1 MGEYHDL
8 YLKSDV
14 LLLADVFENFRK
26 TCMQY
31 YKLDPCHYFTSPG
44 LSCDAMLKMTDIKLE
59 LTINI
64 DMFSSLKRV
73 CVAEYLT

>member
-14 LLLADVFENFRK
+14 PLLTDVFLNLRK

-44 LSCDAMLKMTDIKLE
+44 LSWNALLKMTDIKLE
-59 LTINI
+59 LTL
-64 DMFSSLKRV
+64 S
-73 CVAEYLT
+73 